1 MPIERIDDA
10 WIAGTRPE
18 RLEALLR
25 DALAIGPTGSIPAKL
40 GVSGAAWRTFLGLL
54 AGEDA
59 PGPAIAPMLRTVHG
73 ALRAVDAEARYLEVM
88 AGQRFPLAAA
98 GVHWRRELG
107 PADPAHNRLGE
118 ALDKLRLDA
127 AGLWARHRVSI
138 ADSPVD
144 WAIAGLT
151 PTGEAVRLAVVVR
164 TPDTPTAVLR
174 HDLADDAVAAAGFA
188 LLAFRDWQLRYPG
201 ACARHVAAHLARQGA
216 ALRPPARVLEPEDGF
231 MLQRI
236 QAAPA
241 ELTPRAQS
249 PHWALREALRRAHP
263 QADRAELLRRYED
276 SVLEG
281 TRASAEPDEWTAL
294 G

>member
-1 MPIERIDDA
+1 MPIERSDDA
-10 WIAGTRPE
+10 WIEGSRPE
-18 RLEALLR
+18 RLESLLR
-25 DALAIGPTGSIPAKL
+25 DALAIGPAGSTPAKL
-40 GVSGAAWRTFLGLL
+40 GVSVADWRNLLGLL
-54 AGEDA
+54 AGDE
-59 PGPAIAPMLRTVHG
+59 GPILGLAPMLRTVHG
-73 ALRAVDAEARYLEVM
+73 ALRAVGAEARYFDVM

-98 GVHWRRELG
+98 GVQWRRELG
-107 PADPAHNRLGE
+107 PADPAHDRLSD
-118 ALDKLRLDA
+118 ALDKLRLDT

-151 PTGEAVRLAVVVR
+151 PAGEAVKLAIVVR
-164 TPDTPTAVLR
+164 APDTPTAVLR

-201 ACARHVAAHLARQGA
+201 ACAMHIASHLARQGA
-216 ALRPPARVLEPEDGF
+216 VIRPPARVIEPEDGF
-231 MLQRI
+231 VLQRI

-241 ELTPRAQS
+241 ELTPRDQS

-263 QADRAELLRRYED
+263 QAERSELVRRYED

>member
-10 WIAGTRPE
+10 WIEGSRPE

-25 DALAIGPTGSIPAKL
+25 EVLALGAAGSIPAKL
-40 GVSGAAWRTFLGLL
+40 AVPVAAWRAFLAQV
-54 AGEDA
+54 AGED
-59 PGPAIAPMLRTVHG
+59 GPTAAIAPMLRTVHG
-73 ALRAVDAEARYLEVM
+73 ALRAVGAEAHYLEIM

-98 GVHWRRELG
+98 GVQWRRELG
-107 PADPAHNRLGE
+107 AADPAHDRLSE
-118 ALDKLRLDA
+118 ALDKLRLDT

-144 WAIAGLT
+144 WAVAGLT
-151 PTGEAVRLAVVVR
+151 PTGEAVRLAIVVR
-164 TPDTPTAVLR
+164 APESPTAVLR
-174 HDLADDAVAAAGFA
+174 HDLADDAVAAAGFS

-201 ACARHVAAHLARQGA
+201 ACAMHIAAHLARAGA
-216 ALRPPARVLEPEDGF
+216 TLRPPARVLEPEDAF
-231 MLQRI
+231 VLQRI

-241 ELTPRAQS
+241 ELTPRSAS

-276 SVLEG
+276 TVLEG